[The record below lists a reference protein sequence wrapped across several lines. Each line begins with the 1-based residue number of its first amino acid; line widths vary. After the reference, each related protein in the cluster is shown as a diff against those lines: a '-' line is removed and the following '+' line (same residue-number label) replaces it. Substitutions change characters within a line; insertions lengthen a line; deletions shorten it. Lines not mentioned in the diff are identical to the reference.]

1 MNVSEFTKDQ
11 RQALLDL
18 LVVTMYVDGNLK
30 AAEEIWVEQAL
41 TTMGFQTEYDRN
53 REFDAAVTR
62 VRQHT
67 QTADAA
73 RDCAVKLAQKFT
85 IPEQRREVL
94 AILNELAGTDG
105 AVAPEET
112 NLLAAVQKA
121 FRL

>member
-1 MNVSEFTKDQ
+1 MNLSDFTKDQ

-18 LVVTMYVDGNLK
+18 LVVTMYVDGNIR
-30 AAEEIWVEQAL
+30 AAEESWVEQAL
-41 TTMGFQTEYDRN
+41 TSMGWQTEYDRN

-73 RDCAVKLAQKFT
+73 RDCAVKLAQNFT
-85 IPEQRREVL
+85 TLEQRREVF
-94 AILNELAGTDG
+94 AILNELAATDG
-105 AVAPEET
+105 QIAPEET
-112 NLLAAVQKA
+112 NLLAAVKTA